1 MYLWDP
7 IVDDDSSDYI
17 AAVALKLATYERIFA
32 PCRSS
37 TTAGR
42 AGDAQCGF
50 KLSSRG
56 AAHILF
62 PRQHLATRI
71 FNVEFL
77 RPIKA
82 SCIPVAELPVIWYE
96 ATGSRLNFVRDSTLM
111 LRDLLILCVNQLL
124 ER

>member
-71 FNVEFL
+71 FNIQRRVL
-77 RPIKA
+77 AAHQGVVHPRRRA
-82 SCIPVAELPVIWYE
+82 ACHMV
-96 ATGSRLNFVRDSTLM
+96 
-111 LRDLLILCVNQLL
+111 
-124 ER
+124 